1 MKTISQMAELTCIST
16 RTLQYYDEIGLL
28 KPSAFTQSGY
38 RLYDDEALQR
48 LQQIL
53 FFKELGFSL
62 KEIKEILQRP
72 DHDRLTAFRKQKELL
87 LLKRNRTERLIQLL
101 SRLEKGEPCMSF
113 KEFDLSEYLNA
124 LEEFKSS
131 QAGEVARYWGS
142 VENFDLFLQKI
153 RDDEEHLAKLAI
165 RQFGSVEAYTAAM
178 KRNLEHFSELMEE
191 RLSQVPEEMRAEDKF
206 LRLASHRGEDAASD
220 SVQNLVREIIAH
232 ARGNVPSELTGLVE
246 KEEDYCRMILEV
258 YSNDYLKTVTDAK
271 YGAGSCDFIVE
282 AFRCYTRTIGLK
294 KA

>member
-1 MKTISQMAELTCIST
+1 
-16 RTLQYYDEIGLL
+16 
-28 KPSAFTQSGY
+28 
-38 RLYDDEALQR
+38 
-48 LQQIL
+48 
-53 FFKELGFSL
+53 
-62 KEIKEILQRP
+62 
-72 DHDRLTAFRKQKELL
+72 
-87 LLKRNRTERLIQLL
+87 
-101 SRLEKGEPCMSF
+101 MSF

>member
-246 KEEDYCRMILEV
+246 KEEDYCRTILEV

-271 YGAGSCDFIVE
+271 YGAAAAISSWKPFAVTPE
-282 AFRCYTRTIGLK
+282 PLA
-294 KA
+294 

>member
-1 MKTISQMAELTCIST
+1 MRTISQMAELTGIST

-72 DHDRLTAFRKQKELL
+72 DHDRLAAFRKQKELL

-191 RLSQVPEEMRAEDKF
+191 RLSQVPEEVKAEDKF

-246 KEEDYCRMILEV
+246 KEEDYCRTILEV